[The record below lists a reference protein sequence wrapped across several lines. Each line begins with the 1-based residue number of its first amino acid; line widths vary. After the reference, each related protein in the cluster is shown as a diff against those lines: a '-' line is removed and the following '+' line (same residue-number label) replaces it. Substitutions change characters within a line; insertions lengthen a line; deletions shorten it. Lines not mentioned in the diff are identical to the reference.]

1 MIKVLLE
8 RTIKGKQVQEIARL
22 LRMLRV
28 KAIQQPGFIS
38 GETLPAADNPNRY
51 LVIGTWENLNDWE
64 NWFNNPERKEMQA
77 DLDKFL
83 EEPTKIQVYTY

>member
-38 GETLPAADNPNRY
+38 GETLHAADNPNRY
-51 LVIGTWENLNDWE
+51 LVIGTWENLADWE
-64 NWFNNPERKEMQA
+64 AWFNNPERKEMQT

>member
-1 MIKVLLE
+1 MIKVLME

-38 GETLPAADNPNRY
+38 GETLHS
-51 LVIGTWENLNDWE
+51 GG
-64 NWFNNPERKEMQA
+64 
-77 DLDKFL
+77 
-83 EEPTKIQVYTY
+83 

>member
-1 MIKVLLE
+1 MVKVMME
-8 RTIKGKQVQEIARL
+8 RTIKGKQVHDIVRL

-38 GETLPAADNPNRY
+38 GETLHAVDNPNHY
-51 LVIGTWENLNDWE
+51 LVIGTWENLADWE
-64 NWFNNPERKEMQA
+64 AWFCNPERKEMQA

-83 EEPTKIQVYTY
+83 EEPTKIRVYTY